1 MADGAPA
8 GEITALLVAWGQ
20 GDRAAFDQLFGLLYP
35 ELHRLARAQLAL
47 AGRRGTL
54 SPTGLIHEAYLKLA
68 DQSRL
73 RVEDRGHFFSLA
85 ARVMRQVAVD
95 LARQRA
101 AKKRGGGAGPVP
113 LEQAGLAIEERAA
126 EIVALDEALARLET
140 LEPRLARIVEMR
152 FFAGLSVEEAA
163 QALALSERTVKREWQ
178 KARAFLFH
186 ELHAEGAS

>member
-1 MADGAPA
+1 MSDPAPA

-20 GDRAAFDQLFGLLYP
+20 GDRAAFDQLFHLLYP
-35 ELHRLARAQLAL
+35 ELHRLARAQLAM

-54 SPTGLIHEAYLKLA
+54 SPTALIHEAYLKLA

-73 RVEDRGHFFSLA
+73 RLSDREHFFSLA

-101 AKKRGGGAGPVP
+101 ARKRGGGAAALT
-113 LEQAGLAIEERAA
+113 LEDAGLAIEERAA
-126 EIVALDEALARLET
+126 EIVALDDALGRLEA

-152 FFAGLSVEEAA
+152 FFAGLSVEETA
-163 QALALSERTVKREWQ
+163 QALAVSPRTVKREFQ

-186 ELHAEGAS
+186 ELHLQGSA

>member
-1 MADGAPA
+1 MPA
-8 GEITALLVAWGQ
+8 GEITALLAAWGR

-47 AGRRGTL
+47 AGRHGTL
-54 SPTGLIHEAYLKLA
+54 SPTGLIHEAYLKLSGRA
-68 DQSRL
+68 GLRL
-73 RVEDRGHFFSLA
+73 EDRHHFFSLA

-101 AKKRGGGAGPVP
+101 AAKRGGGASPVP
-113 LEQAGLAIEERAA
+113 LEEAGLAIGERAA
-126 EIVALDEALARLET
+126 EIVALDEALERLEA
-140 LEPRLARIVEMR
+140 LEPRLARIVELR

-163 QALALSERTVKREWQ
+163 AALALSERTVKREWQ

-186 ELHAEGAS
+186 ELHVRSTP